1 MNPAPPIVEQAASE
15 VLLTTSGLTVS
26 RGRTEVVHD
35 VDLTISRGDV
45 VAILGPNGSGKS
57 TLLAGLAG
65 LLPCT
70 RGSVT
75 RHGRVAIALQAG
87 PLARRS
93 VLANVELGLA
103 WWGVPM
109 SERRTRAIE
118 ALRSMGASHLAGRS
132 VTELSGGE
140 RRRVHLARVLA
151 TRPDV
156 LLLDEPFVALDA
168 GSRDSLLDEAGSVV
182 RSHAGAVAVVV
193 HDRTEAWALAD
204 RIVILLDGRVAA
216 DGAPAAL
223 LETPPS
229 EEVARFLGFTGEI
242 VDGPDRILTR
252 PSHAVLDP
260 AGPYAGRVI
269 RSTGREGGARLEVE
283 LPNGR
288 VQVLVEGDAPA
299 IGADVRLR
307 LVGGARFPVPAP
319 DLS

>member
-1 MNPAPPIVEQAASE
+1 MNPAPPVVEQTAPE
-15 VLLTTSGLTVS
+15 VLLTTAALTVS
-26 RGRTEVVHD
+26 RGRVEVVRD
-35 VDLTISRGDV
+35 VDLTIRRGDV

-70 RGSVT
+70 GGSVI
-75 RHGRVAIALQAG
+75 RHGKVAIALQAG

-103 WWGVPM
+103 WWGLPL
-109 SERRTRAIE
+109 SERRGRAIE

-132 VTELSGGE
+132 VAELSGGE

-168 GSRDSLLDEAGSVV
+168 GSRDSLLEEAGSVV
-182 RSHAGAVAVVV
+182 RSYAGAVIVVV

-216 DGAPAAL
+216 DAPPTAL
-223 LETPPS
+223 LEKPPC
-229 EEVARFLGFTGEI
+229 EQVARFLGFTGEI
-242 VDGPDRILTR
+242 VDEPDRILTR

-260 AGPYAGRVI
+260 EGPYVGTVI
-269 RSTGREGGARLEVE
+269 RRTGREGGARLEVE
-283 LPNGR
+283 LPNGH
-288 VQVLVEGDAPA
+288 VQVLVEGEAPA
-299 IGADVRLR
+299 IGTDVRLR
-307 LVGGARFPVPAP
+307 LIGGARFPIAAP
-319 DLS
+319 DLP